1 MIERLAR
8 RDVTSPAKAKLVQ
21 MKRERGRRQPKAI
34 PDLAGRQAFGPF
46 LDQQAE
52 NLEPGLLGQRA
63 QRRNRG

>member
-1 MIERLAR
+1 
-8 RDVTSPAKAKLVQ
+8 

-34 PDLAGRQAFGPF
+34 SDLACRQAVWAF

-63 QRRNRG
+63 KRRNRG